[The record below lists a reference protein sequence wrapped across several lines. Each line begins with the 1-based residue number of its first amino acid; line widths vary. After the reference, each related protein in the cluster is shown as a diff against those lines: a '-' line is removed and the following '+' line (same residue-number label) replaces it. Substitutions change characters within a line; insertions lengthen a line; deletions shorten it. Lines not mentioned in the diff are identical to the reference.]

1 MSPHNIMPTTS
12 GLALEAVIV
21 ALGLVLIFY
30 FVEKLSSAKT
40 STTTTLVNVAIA
52 GAAFHLLCE
61 YSGVNAWYVKN
72 YVN

>member
-12 GLALEAVIV
+12 GLALEAVVV

-30 FVEKLSSAKT
+30 VVEKLSSAKT
-40 STTTTLVNVAIA
+40 STTITLVNVAIA
-52 GAAFHLLCE
+52 GAVFHLLCE

-72 YVN
+72 YK